1 MDGGSRMSGTPVAGT
16 VVVWRRWFSPGD
28 AEAWVARWRNRYG
41 RRLTVT
47 QEAHRSAVRVDVYPR
62 GEAAAARM
70 KSEFGGRVVHLK
82 PDVWWRPQ
90 LPRATAIRAG
100 RVVVTATKDMAAR
113 WRRRHPGLAVIWIPA
128 GLAFGTGQHGTTRSC
143 LRALNEAWPFA
154 SLLDAGCGTGILA
167 IAGAKLGATGVEA
180 FDNDPA
186 AVKATRENAR
196 RNDVRVRVRR
206 MDLASLGAGHFEII
220 VANILSGPL
229 AAHAR
234 RLCRA
239 AKPGGRLILSGI
251 RPNQEEEVLEA
262 FAGCRLMAHHR
273 SEGWSCLVLRTERS
287 PRRARR

>member
-1 MDGGSRMSGTPVAGT
+1 MSGTRVAGT
-16 VVVWRRWFSPGD
+16 VIVWRRWFSPGD
-28 AEAWVARWRNRYG
+28 AEVWLARWRNRFG
-41 RRLTVT
+41 RRLIVT
-47 QEAHRSAVRVDVYPR
+47 QEAHREVVRVDIYPR

-70 KSEFGGRVVHLK
+70 KSRFGGRVLHLK

-90 LPRATAIRAG
+90 LPRATPIRAG

-113 WRRRHPGLAVIWIPA
+113 WRRQPGLAVIWIPA
-128 GLAFGTGQHGTTRSC
+128 GLAFGTGQHATTRLC
-143 LRALNEAWPFA
+143 LRALSEAWPFA
-154 SLLDAGCGTGILA
+154 SLLDAGCGTGIVA
-167 IAGAKLGATGVEA
+167 VAGAKLGATEVEA

-196 RNDVRVRVRR
+196 RNDVRIRVRR
-206 MDLASLGAGHFEII
+206 MDLASLGAGHFDVI

-239 AKPGGRLILSGI
+239 AKPGGQLILSGI
-251 RPNQEEEVLEA
+251 RPNQEEEVMEA
-262 FAGCRLMAHHR
+262 FAGCGLIAHHR
-273 SEGWSCLVLRTERS
+273 SEGWSCLALRTKGR